1 MSFDPP
7 HPAEH
12 PRRAR
17 PAADS
22 PTALPTTARFLVA
35 SPAAP
40 PLTEAVAVAEKV
52 RATLQSHSDGARV
65 FSGKGA
71 DGKPLAGHRHA
82 FILAEAGRRGGRIR
96 YVTVYAAMGLDDR
109 AQKALGR
116 LSRVWGHGG
125 RDLQLVLAGVGRRR
139 DFAGLD
145 PAAGQCPLL
154 ASARVWLS
162 HTPFVPTRHPK
173 ATRTGRPKLDDAGL
187 QIGSPEHDLRRLL
200 ATGWPPPVGVA
211 PVYETRLGGRPTRWS
226 AFRTLRLRGGGWRS
240 TAVGHGF
247 RLEFA
252 EPVRGPIA
260 VGYGAHFGL
269 GAFAPAAEREGSGE
283 RGQ

>member
-7 HPAEH
+7 SPAEH
-12 PRRAR
+12 APPAR
-17 PAADS
+17 PAAE
-22 PTALPTTARFLVA
+22 PPAALPTTARFLVA
-35 SPAAP
+35 SPAP
-40 PLTEAVAVAEKV
+40 PRLTEAVAVAEKV

-65 FSGKGA
+65 FSGKAA

-82 FILAEAGRRGGRIR
+82 FILAEAEPRGSRIR
-96 YVTVYAAMGLDDR
+96 FVTVYAAMGFDGR
-109 AQKALGR
+109 AQEALGR
-116 LSRVWGHGG
+116 LARVWGHGG
-125 RDLQLVLAGVGRRR
+125 RDLQLVLAGVGRRQ

-145 PAAGQCPLL
+145 AAAGQCPLL
-154 ASARVWLS
+154 AAARVWVS

-173 ATRTGRPKLDDAGL
+173 STRTGRPKLDDAGL

-200 ATGWPPPVGVA
+200 ATGWPPPVRVA
-211 PVYETRLGGRPTRWS
+211 PVYQTRLGGRPTRWS

-247 RLEFA
+247 RVEFA

-269 GAFAPAAEREGSGE
+269 GAFAPPAEGEGSGE
-283 RGQ
+283 PGQ